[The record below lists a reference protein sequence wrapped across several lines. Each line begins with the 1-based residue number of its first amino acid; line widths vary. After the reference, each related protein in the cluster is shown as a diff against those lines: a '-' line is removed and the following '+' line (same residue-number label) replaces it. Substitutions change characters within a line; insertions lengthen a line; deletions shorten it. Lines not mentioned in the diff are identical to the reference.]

1 MTLEELKNYP
11 NGICLGYSS
20 IGYLMNKVYPPNLG
34 FPKLEIYKEYV
45 DSKLYPII
53 TYYNANG
60 KEGILCRPMVYKD
73 NLLKPIGL
81 LYSNFNP
88 NEKPEQKRICC
99 YAAKVVCLPI
109 DTNIDSIYEVMLPK
123 PIIVKEK

>member
-20 IGYLMNKVYPPNLG
+20 IGYLINKVYPLNLG
-34 FPKLEIYKEYV
+34 LPKLEIYKEYV

-73 NLLKPIGL
+73 NLLQPIGV
-81 LYSNFNP
+81 LYSNFKP
-88 NEKPEQKRICC
+88 NEKPKQKQIA
-99 YAAKVVCLPI
+99 YVAKVVCLPI
-109 DTNIDSIYEVMLPK
+109 DTNIDSIYEVK
-123 PIIVKEK
+123 REPIIVKG